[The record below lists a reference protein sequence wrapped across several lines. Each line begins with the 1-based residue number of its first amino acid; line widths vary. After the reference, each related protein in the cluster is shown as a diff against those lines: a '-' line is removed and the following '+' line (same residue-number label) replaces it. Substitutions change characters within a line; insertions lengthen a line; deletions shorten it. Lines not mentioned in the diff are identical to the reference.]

1 MRLIGITGK
10 ARSGKDTA
18 ASYLAEKHGLIRYS
32 FANPMKEA
40 VKVMF
45 GLTEDHVNG
54 DLKETVIPWLGV
66 SPRRILQTLGTEWGR
81 DTIRND
87 LWVVLAQRQ
96 WEIISVATE
105 HTFHGGMIIPD
116 VRFEDEAAFIREN
129 GGTLVH
135 IQREGA
141 QQIEAHKSE
150 AGVEFRLGD
159 WLIKNNGSIQELHKE
174 LDREWLGQIPDAP

>member
-1 MRLIGITGK
+1 MRLIGITGR

-18 ASYLAEKHGLIRYS
+18 AGYLSHQHGLVRYS
-32 FANPMKEA
+32 FADPMKA
-40 VKVMF
+40 AAKAMF

-54 DLKETVIPWLGV
+54 HLKETVIPWLGV

-81 DTIRND
+81 ETVRND

-105 HTFHGGMIIPD
+105 QTFHGGMIVPD

-129 GGTLVH
+129 GGTLIH
-135 IQREGA
+135 IQREDA

-150 AGVEFRLGD
+150 AGVELRFGD
-159 WLIKNNGSIQELHKE
+159 WLIKNDGAIADLHE
-174 LDREWLGQIPDAP
+174 QLDREWLGVCPQ